1 MPTNLYK
8 TTLRSFWLFRYF
20 VLRFCYYCTHTHTRT
35 HSHTGSIS
43 WLCNQFILMFYF
55 SFFLSFIASLRSALV
70 SISCVVCLWF
80 RFGLVC
86 FVCFCNYQCHKKLI
100 LTQLKSIEFFLLF
113 FFSILLLLL
122 DYCVLILWL

>member
-1 MPTNLYK
+1 MPKVNADKFVQNHFKIFLVI
-8 TTLRSFWLFRYF
+8 SMFRIEI
-20 VLRFCYYCTHTHTRT
+20 LLLLHAHTHTHS
-35 HSHTGSIS
+35 HSGSIS

-80 RFGLVC
+80 RIGLVC

-100 LTQLKSIEFFLLF
+100 LTQLKSIVFFLLF
-113 FFSILLLLL
+113 FYFCRCCWSIA
-122 DYCVLILWL
+122 C